1 MFLEL
6 KDVCKFYG
14 DKKNRTQVLKNVSL
28 NVEKGA
34 ICGIVGPSGS
44 GKSTLLNLIGGIER
58 ADSGSLM
65 IENEDIA
72 GFSDK
77 RLARYRRDKLGFI
90 FQYYNLVSNLTI
102 RENIA
107 VCKYLSKEPLSTEK
121 LMVQLGIA
129 EHQKKFPHQVSGG
142 QQQRCAIARALI
154 KNPGLLLCDEPT
166 GALDYHNS
174 KELLELLEQINQTY
188 GTTILLV
195 THNLAFK
202 RMCSQVIELR
212 DGAVEADYT
221 VDNRLPAKA
230 VEW

>member
-28 NVEKGA
+28 KVEKGA

-72 GFSDK
+72 GFPDK

-154 KNPGLLLCDEPT
+154 KND
-166 GALDYHNS
+166 
-174 KELLELLEQINQTY
+174 
-188 GTTILLV
+188 
-195 THNLAFK
+195 
-202 RMCSQVIELR
+202 R
-212 DGAVEADYT
+212 DRKSV
-221 VDNRLPAKA
+221 V
-230 VEW
+230 

>member
-28 NVEKGA
+28 KVEKGA

-77 RLARYRRDKLGFI
+77 RLARYRRDK
-90 FQYYNLVSNLTI
+90 
-102 RENIA
+102 
-107 VCKYLSKEPLSTEK
+107 
-121 LMVQLGIA
+121 
-129 EHQKKFPHQVSGG
+129 KF
-142 QQQRCAIARALI
+142 
-154 KNPGLLLCDEPT
+154 
-166 GALDYHNS
+166 
-174 KELLELLEQINQTY
+174 
-188 GTTILLV
+188 
-195 THNLAFK
+195 
-202 RMCSQVIELR
+202 
-212 DGAVEADYT
+212 
-221 VDNRLPAKA
+221 VDRKS
-230 VEW
+230 VV